1 MEKLTSL
8 DLLIDYLK
16 RLPSVGTKSAERMA
30 YAILNMDRD
39 IVEGFA
45 ASLIEVKDKVHSCPT
60 CGLYTEHER
69 CDICRDNERS
79 SDTIIVVSSPKDIFG
94 FERIDDFKGRY
105 HVLGGLLS
113 ATSQVNPEDLKI
125 NELIARVESENIKE
139 IIIAT
144 NPTIE
149 GEITALYLARQLA
162 GLPVKVS
169 RIAYGLP
176 MGGQV
181 DYIDSLT
188 LFKALEN
195 RREIK

>member
-125 NELIARVESENIKE
+125 NELIARVEAEDIKE

>member
-1 MEKLTSL
+1 MEKLKSL
-8 DLLIDYLK
+8 ELLVDYLK

-30 YAILNMDRD
+30 YAILNMDEE

-45 ASLIEVKDKVHSCPT
+45 KALVDTKAKVHACPV
-60 CGLYTEHER
+60 CGLFTEN
-69 CDICRDNERS
+69 DICDVCTDPERNS
-79 SDTIIVVSSPKDIFG
+79 ETLIVVSSAKDIQG
-94 FERIDDFKGRY
+94 FDKIDDFKGRY

-113 ATSQVNPEDLKI
+113 ATSNVNPEDLRI
-125 NELIARVESENIKE
+125 QELITRIQKEEIKE

-149 GEITALYLARQLA
+149 GEITALYLAKQLQNQ
-162 GLPVKVS
+162 PVKVS

-188 LFKALEN
+188 LYKALEN

>member
-1 MEKLTSL
+1 MEKLKTL
-8 DLLIDYLK
+8 ELLIDYLK

-30 YAILNMDRD
+30 YAILNMDLD

-45 ASLIEVKDKVHSCPT
+45 DALVKTKTSVHSCPT
-60 CGLYTEHER
+60 CGLYTEQDL
-69 CDICRDNERS
+69 CTICKDKNRS
-79 SDTIIVVSSPKDIFG
+79 SETVIVVSNPKDISG
-94 FERIDDFKGRY
+94 FERIDDFRGRY

-113 ATSQVNPEDLKI
+113 ATSNVNPEDLKI
-125 NELIARVESENIKE
+125 NELIKRIQSENIKE

-149 GEITALYLARQLA
+149 GEITALYLARQLGDQA
-162 GLPVKVS
+162 VKVS

>member
-1 MEKLTSL
+1 MEKLASL
-8 DLLIDYLK
+8 ELLIDYLK

-30 YAILNMDRD
+30 YAILNMDSEVVD
-39 IVEGFA
+39 GFA
-45 ASLIEVKDKVHSCPT
+45 ESLVRTKASVHNCPV
-60 CGLYTEHER
+60 CGLFTEKEL
-69 CDICRDNERS
+69 CAICSDKTRN
-79 SDTIIVVSSPKDIFG
+79 SDTVIVVSNPKDVSG
-94 FERIDDFKGRY
+94 FDKIDDFNGRY

-113 ATSQVNPEDLKI
+113 ATSNVNPEDLKI
-125 NELIARVESENIKE
+125 KELIKRIRDENIQE

-149 GEITALYLARQLA
+149 GEITALYLARQL
-162 GLPVKVS
+162 GDQKVKVS

-176 MGGQV
+176 MGGQI

>member
-1 MEKLTSL
+1 MEKLSSL
-8 DLLIDYLK
+8 ELLVDYLK

-30 YAILNMDRD
+30 YAILSMHPDV
-39 IVEGFA
+39 VEGFA
-45 ASLIEVKDKVHSCPT
+45 ASLLEVKKKVHTCPT
-60 CGLYTEHER
+60 CGLYTEGER
-69 CDICRDNERS
+69 CQMCSDPSRDS
-79 SDTIIVVSSPKDIFG
+79 STVIVVASPKDTAG
-94 FERIDDFKGRY
+94 FDKIDDFNGRY

-113 ATSQVNPEDLKI
+113 ATSNIDPDDLTI
-125 NELIARVESENIKE
+125 NQLITRIHEEHIQE
-139 IIIAT
+139 IVIAT

-149 GEITALYLARQLA
+149 GEITALYLAKQL
-162 GLPVKVS
+162 GDQPVKVS

>member
-1 MEKLTSL
+1 MEKLSSL
-8 DLLIDYLK
+8 ELLIDYLK

-30 YAILNMDRD
+30 YAVLNMDTE

-45 ASLIEVKDKVHSCPT
+45 HALIATKEKVHPCPICGLFTEKPT
-60 CGLYTEHER
+60 CEICQDKDR
-69 CDICRDNERS
+69 NSDIV
-79 SDTIIVVSSPKDIFG
+79 IVVSNPKDISG
-94 FERIDDFKGRY
+94 FVKIDDFHGRY

-113 ATSQVNPEDLKI
+113 ATSNVNPEDLRI
-125 NELIARVESENIKE
+125 NELISRISSEQIKE
-139 IIIAT
+139 LIIAT

-149 GEITALYLARQLA
+149 GEITALFLARQLSNQ
-162 GLPVKVS
+162 PVKIT

>member
-125 NELIARVESENIKE
+125 NELIARVEFENIKE

-149 GEITALYLARQLA
+149 GEITALYLARQLV

>member
-1 MEKLTSL
+1 MEKLKSL
-8 DLLIDYLK
+8 ELLIDYLK

-30 YAILNMDRD
+30 YAILNMDLEV
-39 IVEGFA
+39 VEGFA
-45 ASLIEVKDKVHSCPT
+45 QALVDTKTKVHSCPI
-60 CGLYTEHER
+60 CGLFTENEV
-69 CDICRDNERS
+69 CDICRDTDRT
-79 SDTIIVVSSPKDIFG
+79 SDIVIVVSNAKDIQG
-94 FERIDDFKGRY
+94 FDKIDDFKGRY

-113 ATSQVNPEDLKI
+113 ATSNVNPEDLRIK
-125 NELIARVESENIKE
+125 ELISRVESEHIKE

-149 GEITALYLARQLA
+149 GEITALYLAKQLQHQP
-162 GLPVKVS
+162 LKVS

-188 LFKALEN
+188 LYKALEN

>member
-1 MEKLTSL
+1 MKKLKSL
-8 DLLIDYLK
+8 ELLVDYLK

-30 YAILNMDRD
+30 YAILNMDEE

-45 ASLIEVKDKVHSCPT
+45 KALVDTKAKVHACPV
-60 CGLYTEHER
+60 CGLFTEN
-69 CDICRDNERS
+69 DICDVCTDPERNS
-79 SDTIIVVSSPKDIFG
+79 ETLIVVSSAKDIQG
-94 FERIDDFKGRY
+94 FDKIDDFKGRY

-113 ATSQVNPEDLKI
+113 ATSNVNPEDLRI
-125 NELIARVESENIKE
+125 QELITRIQKEEIKE

-149 GEITALYLARQLA
+149 GEITALYLAKHLQNQ
-162 GLPVKVS
+162 PVKVS

-188 LFKALEN
+188 LYKALEN

>member
-45 ASLIEVKDKVHSCPT
+45 ASLVEVKDKVHSCPT

>member
-1 MEKLTSL
+1 MEKLKTL
-8 DLLIDYLK
+8 ELLIDYLK

-30 YAILNMDRD
+30 YAILNMDLD

-45 ASLIEVKDKVHSCPT
+45 DALVKTKASVHSCPT
-60 CGLYTEHER
+60 CGLYTEQDL
-69 CDICRDNERS
+69 CSICKDENRS
-79 SDTIIVVSSPKDIFG
+79 SETVIVVSNPKDISG
-94 FERIDDFKGRY
+94 FERIDDFNGRY

-113 ATSQVNPEDLKI
+113 ATSNVNPEDLKI
-125 NELIARVESENIKE
+125 NELIKRIHTENIKE

-149 GEITALYLARQLA
+149 GEITALYLARQL
-162 GLPVKVS
+162 GDQTIKVS

>member
-30 YAILNMDRD
+30 YAILNMDRN

-69 CDICRDNERS
+69 CDICRDNERT

-149 GEITALYLARQLA
+149 GEITALYLARQLV
-162 GLPVKVS
+162 GLAVKVS

>member
-16 RLPSVGTKSAERMA
+16 RLPSIGTKSAERMA

>member
-45 ASLIEVKDKVHSCPT
+45 ASLVEVKDKVHSCPT
-60 CGLYTEHER
+60 CGLYTEHEK
-69 CDICRDNERS
+69 CEICRDNERT

-162 GLPVKVS
+162 GLAVKVS

>member
-8 DLLIDYLK
+8 ERLMDYLK

-30 YAILNMDRD
+30 YAILNMDKE

-45 ASLIEVKDKVHSCPT
+45 QSLIETKAKVHACPN
-60 CGLYTEHER
+60 CGLFTERET
-69 CDICRDNERS
+69 CSICTDDNRH
-79 SDTIIVVSSPKDIFG
+79 SDVIIVVSNPKDIFG
-94 FERIDDFKGRY
+94 FEKIDDFKGRY

-113 ATSQVNPEDLKI
+113 ATSNVNPEDLKI
-125 NELIARVESENIKE
+125 KELISRIEKEHIKE

-144 NPTIE
+144 NPNIE
-149 GEITALYLARQLA
+149 GEITALYLAKQLSEY
-162 GLPVKVS
+162 PVKVS

>member
-1 MEKLTSL
+1 MEKLVSL
-8 DLLIDYLK
+8 ERLIDYLK

-30 YAILNMDRD
+30 YAILNMDEE
-39 IVEGFA
+39 VLAGFA
-45 ASLIEVKDKVHSCPT
+45 ASLLETKKNVHPCPI
-60 CGLYTEHER
+60 CGLYTESEHCSICKDKER
-69 CDICRDNERS
+69 N
-79 SDTIIVVSSPKDIFG
+79 SDTVIVIASPKDIQG
-94 FERIDDFKGRY
+94 FDKIDDFKGRY

-113 ATSQVNPEDLKI
+113 ATSNVNPEDLKI
-125 NELIARVESENIKE
+125 AELIARIDKEAIKE
-139 IIIAT
+139 VIIAT

-149 GEITALYLARQLA
+149 GEITALYLAKQLA
-162 GLPVKVS
+162 NKQVKVS

>member
-1 MEKLTSL
+1 MEKLKSL
-8 DLLIDYLK
+8 ELLVDYLK

-30 YAILNMDRD
+30 YAILNMDEE

-45 ASLIEVKDKVHSCPT
+45 KALVDTKAKVHACPV
-60 CGLYTEHER
+60 CGLFTEN
-69 CDICRDNERS
+69 DICDVCTDPERNS
-79 SDTIIVVSSPKDIFG
+79 ETLIVVSSAKDIQG
-94 FERIDDFKGRY
+94 FDKIDDFKGRY

-113 ATSQVNPEDLKI
+113 ATSNVNPEDLRI
-125 NELIARVESENIKE
+125 QELITRIQKEEIKE

-149 GEITALYLARQLA
+149 REITALYLAKQLQNQ
-162 GLPVKVS
+162 PVKVS

-188 LFKALEN
+188 LYKALEN

>member
-69 CDICRDNERS
+69 CDICRDNERT

>member
-1 MEKLTSL
+1 MEKLKSL
-8 DLLIDYLK
+8 ELLVDYLK

-30 YAILNMDRD
+30 YAILNMDEE

-45 ASLIEVKDKVHSCPT
+45 KALVDTKAKVHACPV
-60 CGLYTEHER
+60 CGLFTEN
-69 CDICRDNERS
+69 DICDVCTDPERNS
-79 SDTIIVVSSPKDIFG
+79 ETLIVVSSAKDIQG
-94 FERIDDFKGRY
+94 FDKIDDFKGRY

-113 ATSQVNPEDLKI
+113 ATSNVNPEDLRI
-125 NELIARVESENIKE
+125 QELITRIQKEEIKE

-149 GEITALYLARQLA
+149 GEITALYLAKHLQNQ
-162 GLPVKVS
+162 PVKVS

-188 LFKALEN
+188 LYKALEN

>member
-45 ASLIEVKDKVHSCPT
+45 ASLVEVKDKVHSCPT

-125 NELIARVESENIKE
+125 NELIARVEAEDIKE

>member
-162 GLPVKVS
+162 GLAVKVS

>member
-1 MEKLTSL
+1 MEKLKTL
-8 DLLIDYLK
+8 ELLIDYLK

-30 YAILNMDRD
+30 YAILNMDLD

-45 ASLIEVKDKVHSCPT
+45 DALVKTKASVHSCPT
-60 CGLYTEHER
+60 CGLYTEQDL
-69 CDICRDNERS
+69 CSICKDENRNSE
-79 SDTIIVVSSPKDIFG
+79 TVIVVSNPKDISG
-94 FERIDDFKGRY
+94 FERIDDFNGRY

-113 ATSQVNPEDLKI
+113 ATSNVNPEDLKI
-125 NELIARVESENIKE
+125 NELIKRIHTENIKE

-149 GEITALYLARQLA
+149 GEITALYLARQLGEQA
-162 GLPVKVS
+162 VKVS

>member
-1 MEKLTSL
+1 MEKLKSL
-8 DLLIDYLK
+8 ELLVDYLK

-30 YAILNMDRD
+30 YAILNMDEE

-45 ASLIEVKDKVHSCPT
+45 KALVDTKAKVHACPV
-60 CGLYTEHER
+60 CGLFTEN
-69 CDICRDNERS
+69 DICDVCTNPERNS
-79 SDTIIVVSSPKDIFG
+79 ETLIVVSSAKDIQG
-94 FERIDDFKGRY
+94 FDKIDDFKGRY

-113 ATSQVNPEDLKI
+113 ATSNVNPEDLRI
-125 NELIARVESENIKE
+125 QELITRIQKEEIKE

-149 GEITALYLARQLA
+149 GEITALYLAKQLQNQ
-162 GLPVKVS
+162 PVKVS

-188 LFKALEN
+188 LYKALEN